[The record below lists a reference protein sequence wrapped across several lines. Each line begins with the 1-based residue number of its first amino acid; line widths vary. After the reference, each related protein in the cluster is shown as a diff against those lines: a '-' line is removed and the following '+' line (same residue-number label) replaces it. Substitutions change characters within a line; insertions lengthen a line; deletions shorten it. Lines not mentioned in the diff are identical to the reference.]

1 MAQITIATGAGLAIM
16 RNMNLMNK
24 NACLWCVMV
33 LSFLSLQLYGKD
45 YSNPELRFK
54 AKLPD
59 NLEDVSSQ
67 MRIRGLI
74 SLGKWNSSRTGII
87 KLVSL
92 QDLGGT
98 IGREDLSKR
107 KDKLGNAKLE
117 KTHWQSFDIDVFRVV
132 ESAGKITNITFNAQV
147 PLKPHAIQLT
157 VMGAAAEE
165 ASLRKEMQAIV
176 TSIEGK
182 SNWPSKD

>member
-1 MAQITIATGAGLAIM
+1 MSKKA
-16 RNMNLMNK
+16 
-24 NACLWCVMV
+24 LWWVMV
-33 LSFLSLQLYGKD
+33 LNFLSLQLYGLD
-45 YSNPELRFK
+45 YSNPELKFK

-59 NLEDVSSQ
+59 GLEDVSSR

-74 SLGKWNSSRTGII
+74 SLGKWNSSHTGII

-107 KDKLGNAKLE
+107 KDKMGNAKLE
-117 KTHWQSFDIDVFRVV
+117 KTQWQTFDIDVFRI
-132 ESAGKITNITFNAQV
+132 EERAGKVTNVTFNAQV
-147 PLKPHAIQLT
+147 PLKPHAIQVT
-157 VMGAAAEE
+157 VMGAAAGE

-176 TSIEGK
+176 TSIQGA
-182 SNWPSKD
+182 SNWHD